1 VKDGHRVYGRR
12 WAILGSFMFLNLVI
26 QLQWI
31 SYAAI
36 TSDAA
41 DYYGVSTLAVGFFS
55 MVFMLTYIPLSLP
68 FSWLIDSKGFRL
80 TVGVAAV
87 LMAVFGVGRGL
98 AGANYTVALLCTIG
112 LGVAQPFMM
121 NSWTKVPARWFAP
134 GQRATGVGLITL
146 SSVSGIALSMLL
158 TPLLVERAGMP
169 IPDVQLL
176 YGCLAGVAAVLFLVL
191 ARERPATPPGPVE
204 EQRSPLAGLR
214 HAFSVREY
222 WAAIVISFVGF
233 AAFHGVVTWVELI
246 IKPRGFSITQAGI
259 TGSVMLF
266 AGIAGTLFW
275 SMMADRCG
283 KRVRF
288 MVICLAGGV
297 PGILGVA
304 FAQDPVVLYLFAAML
319 GFFVVVV
326 LPLVL
331 QYAAEMTRPAP
342 EGATAGVI
350 QLAGQLSVGF
360 VYLMK
365 ALQTADGSFW
375 ISLVLAAVLLA
386 GCAVMTSRLRDPVI
400 LGHGPAKTAGGT
412 VPAAE
417 GAGS

>member
-1 VKDGHRVYGRR
+1 MDGYRVYSYR
-12 WAILGSFMFLNLVI
+12 WVVLAVFMFLSVM
-26 QLQWI
+26 LQMLAI
-31 SYAAI
+31 SYTPI
-36 TSDAA
+36 TSKAA
-41 DYYGVSTLAVGFFS
+41 EFYGVGTLQIGFLF
-55 MVFMLTYIPLSLP
+55 MVFMLGFIPLSLP
-68 FSWLIDSKGFRL
+68 TSWLIDLRGFRFMASI
-80 TVGVAAV
+80 AAV
-87 LMAVFGVGRGL
+87 LIATFGVARGL
-98 AGANYTVALLCTIG
+98 VGDNYTAVLLCSIG
-112 LGVAQPFMM
+112 IALAQPIMM